1 MDIVQKI
8 TEMKCSSD
16 GTFLEKHK
24 TIIDAMLNSKIPIS
38 GKLFLFFITITN
50 DLSLSISHLIE
61 QGDYYGIKVLFR
73 TQIENYLR
81 FMYIWARCC
90 KEKNDNC
97 ANEFYD
103 VLAFKEIKDEL
114 NTIKKRYKYDSTKA
128 NIYDTFRQIKPEYSH
143 LTNSGIERIISQ
155 FAYKN
160 LATYIH
166 ENICKDKQRDTV
178 VLRLMSTYSE
188 LSTFVHGGPSS
199 HNEMIANSSHPN
211 TLKVQSE
218 LENILIHSTVLA
230 LQVNL
235 YTFMTFSGVSED
247 EGTIQL
253 FNQLSIEAKSTLQEL
268 IQLLPEEIEG
278 SPTS

>member
-8 TEMKCSSD
+8 TEIKCSFD
-16 GTFLEKHK
+16 EVFLEKHK
-24 TIIDAMLNSKIPIS
+24 KFIDAMLNSKIPKS
-38 GKLFLFFITITN
+38 GKLFLFFIIITN

-61 QGDYYGIKVLFR
+61 KGDYYGIKVLFR

-81 FMYIWARCC
+81 FMYIWMRCC

-103 VLAFKEIKDEL
+103 ILALKEIKDEI
-114 NTIKKRYKYDSTKA
+114 NTIKKRYNYDSTKTD
-128 NIYDTFRQIKPEYSH
+128 IYDTFRQIKPEYSQ
-143 LTNSGIERIISQ
+143 LTNSDIKRITRQ

-160 LATYIH
+160 LAKYIH
-166 ENICKDKQRDTV
+166 ENIYKDKQKNTII
-178 VLRLMSTYSE
+178 LNLMSMYSE
-188 LSTFVHGGPSS
+188 LSAFVHGGPSS
-199 HNEMIANSSHPN
+199 HNEMMASSSHPD

-218 LENILIHSTVLA
+218 LGNILIHSTVLA

-235 YTFMTFSGVSED
+235 YTFMVFSGISED
-247 EGTIQL
+247 EGMLQL

-268 IQLLPEEIEG
+268 IQLLPEEIER
-278 SPTS
+278 S